1 MPAER
6 LATANGLFGAVRD
19 AGQLLGPALAAGML
33 LIAAPA
39 AVLAVNAATFALS
52 ALALSRLRGHVRPV
66 APPAAGDASA
76 PAGVRSVLADPLVRR
91 LITASAVVTLAAGTM
106 NIAELVLAQS
116 ELHAGATGFAL
127 LVSAYGLG
135 LIAGSLYA
143 GRDGGNVRRRYAAG
157 LVTLATGMLATSLAP
172 GLGLALL
179 TFAFTGAG
187 NGLFSVSNRV
197 MLHRAIPERIHG
209 RAFGLVDSLD
219 SWGFALAVIAG
230 GALATTLG
238 GRATFA
244 IAGIALAFVWAF
256 TARPRHIHLEPALLQ
271 LKTT

>member
-1 MPAER
+1 
-6 LATANGLFGAVRD
+6 
-19 AGQLLGPALAAGML
+19 
-33 LIAAPA
+33 
-39 AVLAVNAATFALS
+39 
-52 ALALSRLRGHVRPV
+52 
-66 APPAAGDASA
+66 
-76 PAGVRSVLADPLVRR
+76 
-91 LITASAVVTLAAGTM
+91 M

-116 ELHAGATGFAL
+116 ELRAGATGFAL

-157 LVTLATGMLATSLAP
+157 LVTLATGMLATALAP

-219 SWGFALAVIAG
+219 C
-230 GALATTLG
+230 LG
-238 GRATFA
+238 
-244 IAGIALAFVWAF
+244 L
-256 TARPRHIHLEPALLQ
+256 RPRRHRRRRPRDHPRRPRDLRHRRRRPRVRLGLHGPPTPHPPRAACSS
-271 LKTT
+271 KTANGDSPLSERRWA